1 MLTHI
6 LMHLLL
12 ADDFMILWILLL
24 HFIICLRSNFM
35 NFNIKKNA
43 CNFVLEENKKA
54 YEGCPV
60 CLQTTRALAGD
71 QFNPHAVRH
80 F

>member
-1 MLTHI
+1 LFAIKFHEFQYEKECMQ
-6 LMHLLL
+6 
-12 ADDFMILWILLL
+12 
-24 HFIICLRSNFM
+24 NF
-35 NFNIKKNA
+35 
-43 CNFVLEENKKA
+43 LEENKKT